1 MSACEI
7 VPSVGIA
14 LPYLCRII
22 HSPTVA
28 PDTYQG
34 YIMSKVFRITPKT
47 IKRVNNTVL
56 TPEMEIIVTTE
67 HHTQDPFYNG
77 AKEIIT
83 MYMDRYGFDYKRA
96 NATKAWFNYE
106 RLD

>member
-1 MSACEI
+1 MGKECLCHT
-7 VPSVGIA
+7 IA
-14 LPYLCRII
+14 HPCPIFAASFNHQQLRPTRIREK
-22 HSPTVA
+22 V
-28 PDTYQG
+28 
-34 YIMSKVFRITPKT
+34 MSKVFRITPKT
-47 IKRVNNTVL
+47 TKRVNNTVL

-77 AKEIIT
+77 AKEIIA

>member
-1 MSACEI
+1 M
-7 VPSVGIA
+7 PRTGTP
-14 LPYLCRII
+14 LPYLCRNFNI
-22 HSPTVA
+22 HQQLRPTRIREKV
-28 PDTYQG
+28 
-34 YIMSKVFRITPKT
+34 MSKVFRITPKT
-47 IKRVNNTVL
+47 TKRVNNTVL

-77 AKEIIT
+77 AKEIIA

-96 NATKAWFNYE
+96 NATKAWFDYE

>member
-1 MSACEI
+1 MTLPHNST
-7 VPSVGIA
+7 P
-14 LPYLCRII
+14 LPYLCRNFNI
-22 HSPTVA
+22 HQQLRPTRTRDKV
-28 PDTYQG
+28 
-34 YIMSKVFRITPKT
+34 MSKVFRITPKT
-47 IKRVNNTVL
+47 TKRVNNTVL

-77 AKEIIT
+77 AKEIIA

>member
-1 MSACEI
+1 M
-7 VPSVGIA
+7 
-14 LPYLCRII
+14 
-22 HSPTVA
+22 
-28 PDTYQG
+28 
-34 YIMSKVFRITPKT
+34 
-47 IKRVNNTVL
+47 L

-77 AKEIIT
+77 AKEIIA

-106 RLD
+106 RMD